1 MARFRIPP
9 QHRETVSI
17 VRKSAFESAEET
29 TVAEDVV
36 CMIQPITSGI
46 PQRDATQLRGD
57 VAVQQTDKIAL
68 LSKPNTSIKKGDF
81 LVCASDSSEFRILDV
96 LWVKGSPVQRLYM
109 RSQGVL

>member
-9 QHRETVSI
+9 QHRETVTI
-17 VRKSAFESAEET
+17 VREDAYERSTRE

-36 CMIQPITSGI
+36 CMIQPLTSGI
-46 PQRDATQLRGD
+46 PQRDATQLRSG
-57 VAVQQTDKIAL
+57 VPVQQTEAIAL

-81 LVCASDSSEFRILDV
+81 LVRSDSSQFRVIDV
-96 LWVKGSPVQRLYM
+96 LRVKGSAVMRLYL